1 MKFDNHIL
9 VIISIVSLFFIILVD
24 GLDSSSSL
32 LNGDDIYDE
41 VKMAFRTNLD
51 GAKDKF
57 GPISSF
63 DLDDFE
69 EARDAFGPIPSFDE
83 ATEALGPSASNV
95 LRKAKDALG
104 PISPSAL
111 DDAKEALGPA
121 SSKAKEA
128 LDEAKKALGP
138 ASSNAKEA
146 MSPASDKAKEALEEA
161 KGAMGPASDKA
172 KEALG
177 PSSSNV
183 IDKAREKFDSFTS
196 WITQSKEDA
205 SSEAQK
211 ESPQAPSPSAFD
223 PYGILDGAKQ
233 NFDSLLDSITQQKE
247 QISPSLME
255 EAKSGPVSSVDI
267 DQAKE
272 APPPVSLSSLDEA
285 KDLSDQAQKK
295 MGPSPA
301 SSPAP
306 LLSEGSI
313 TSLIIQ
319 NREEVS
325 SDPPSISVKSRKEL
339 SPISSSNEDASS
351 PSPLS
356 ASAPVLPSSFKEAIH
371 AAKEKISSISSY
383 FSQNKV
389 QTSPESDIKLHSDS
403 VYFDHDVALAIESMI
418 KQAQSNSQLAIDEAK
433 TLLSDPIDS
442 PDAGK
447 CVQKCMANYE
457 SCSQKL
463 NRAMEDLRARNVEL
477 FTDDIGA
484 AEGEIYAC
492 QKCFQENTKTQSP
505 FSDLEEAT
513 IKATR
518 ECLNVL
524 DHSG

>member
-32 LNGDDIYDE
+32 LKDDDIYDE
-41 VKMAFRTNLD
+41 VKMAFRTDLD

-69 EARDAFGPIPSFDE
+69 EVGDAFGPIPSFDE

-95 LRKAKDALG
+95 LRNAKDALG

-128 LDEAKKALGP
+128 LDEAKKALSPG
-138 ASSNAKEA
+138 SSDAKEA
-146 MSPASDKAKEALEEA
+146 LGPTSDKAKEALDEA
-161 KGAMGPASDKA
+161 KGALGPASDKA

-205 SSEAQK
+205 SSEDQK
-211 ESPQAPSPSAFD
+211 ESPQAPSPSVLD

-233 NFDSLLDSITQQKE
+233 NFDSLLDSITQSKD

-255 EAKSGPVSSVDI
+255 EAKSGPVSSIDI

-272 APPPVSLSSLDEA
+272 APPP
-285 KDLSDQAQKK
+285 DQAQKK
-295 MGPSPA
+295 TGSSPA

-319 NREEVS
+319 NKEEVS
-325 SDPPSISVKSRKEL
+325 SEPPSISVKSRKEL

-351 PSPLS
+351 PSLLS

-371 AAKEKISSISSY
+371 AAKEKFSSISSY

-389 QTSPESDIKLHSDS
+389 QTPPESDIKLHSDS
-403 VYFDHDVALAIESMI
+403 VYFDQDVALAIESMI
-418 KQAQSNSQLAIDEAK
+418 KQAQSNSQLAMDEAK

-457 SCSQKL
+457 SCSKKL

-505 FSDLEEAT
+505 FSELEEAT